1 MPSVGA
7 AAVKAGFDPH
17 GGVRFTLEGRVLTA
31 KIVRHRAD
39 EHLSAGALTPCAHPI
54 APVRAQR
61 QVVPARASRQ

>member
-7 AAVKAGFDPH
+7 AAVKAGFDRH

-39 EHLSAGALTPCAHPI
+39 EHLFCTGRAGRT
-54 APVRAQR
+54 
-61 QVVPARASRQ
+61 